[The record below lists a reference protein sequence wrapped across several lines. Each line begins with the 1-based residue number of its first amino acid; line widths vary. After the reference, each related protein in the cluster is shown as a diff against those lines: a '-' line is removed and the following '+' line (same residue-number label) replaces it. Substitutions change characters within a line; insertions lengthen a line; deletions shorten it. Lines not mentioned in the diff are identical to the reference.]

1 MYTVGPGIWRENR
14 KTWKMRH
21 TQGRI
26 CNMARKVTNEN
37 VKLTTQ
43 ELEYGEKSEK
53 PVKCDILTV
62 EYGIWRE
69 TVKNEKYTLQ
79 DLDYGKKTHKQGKWE
94 NHMVGPGTWQDT
106 LKKV

>member
-37 VKLTTQ
+37 VKLKTQ

-53 PVKCDILTV
+53 RVK
-62 EYGIWRE
+62 
-69 TVKNEKYTLQ
+69 
-79 DLDYGKKTHKQGKWE
+79 
-94 NHMVGPGTWQDT
+94 
-106 LKKV
+106 

>member
-1 MYTVGPGIWRENR
+1 
-14 KTWKMRH
+14 
-21 TQGRI
+21 
-26 CNMARKVTNEN
+26 MARKVTNEN

-43 ELEYGEKSEK
+43 ELEYGEKS
-53 PVKCDILTV
+53 

-94 NHMVGPGTWQDT
+94 NHMVGP
-106 LKKV
+106 